1 VAQEA
6 GRFPATHA
14 MGEASERELT
24 TSANGKGASP
34 PEGNY
39 KAVVYVWEGQTIEHK
54 NPMTAMRTLA
64 MAFRER
70 GILASFRLAEKEIV

>member
-1 VAQEA
+1 MNEHVLTATFTLA
-6 GRFPATHA
+6 GA
-14 MGEASERELT
+14 G
-24 TSANGKGASP
+24 TSAGITPLRLCRTMKF
-34 PEGNY
+34 

-70 GILASFRLAEKEIV
+70 GILANFRLAEKEIV